1 MDTKPDTPSPAEP
14 VERPIEAGAERR
26 GPEGAE
32 ARGGGPPAALTP
44 TVVDELPAVAEKT
57 PGRAGGSQGSTLT
70 PTAADELPAVADKG
84 AMPREKVQRAEA
96 PATVRRGAPRKRR
109 WVWAVVVL
117 LGVLVGAAVAVVLLA
132 PGYLKA
138 RVVEEARARGVL
150 LAFAD
155 AEYGLSKIVLR
166 DVSLGLSGVP
176 DFRAKAGRV
185 EVDLEDYQPRAVR
198 AGELSVTMTGT
209 DVLAQLGA
217 WKAKHGAA
225 LSAPLSARG
234 ASVDWHPLPG
244 VDAGLS
250 LLNAAVD
257 VDAEKGTI
265 DAADARMLGR
275 AAGPTRVTWTT
286 PTDGFVVEIRPGA
299 PPLSAVSMVV
309 TSAKEG
315 PRLKLV
321 LARTALRP
329 LQAALGVP
337 AGSEGIEAE
346 GEIEMPVPSL
356 AKPAPIE
363 ATVRMSVKGYVPPH
377 PKELDGILFGDVTK
391 VSAKA
396 VIAADFSAAKLSGVA
411 VEAGALSLSGTGNVA
426 REGLDA
432 RVSLKLTGS
441 IPCTALATSA
451 AVAHLG
457 AAWGRL
463 AGGLAAGAL
472 QGSVSVALSVEA
484 LASDIKGA
492 KIDKSA
498 RLGCKVSLPGL
509 PLPSIIIE

>member
-1 MDTKPDTPSPAEP
+1 MDTLPDPPSPAEP
-14 VERPIEAGAERR
+14 VER
-26 GPEGAE
+26 
-32 ARGGGPPAALTP
+32 
-44 TVVDELPAVAEKT
+44 
-57 PGRAGGSQGSTLT
+57 TLT

-84 AMPREKVQRAEA
+84 ARPPERAEA
-96 PATVRRGAPRKRR
+96 PATVRRAAPRKRR
-109 WVWAVVVL
+109 WVWAVVAL
-117 LGVLVGAAVAVVLLA
+117 LGVLVGAAVAIVLIA
-132 PGYLKA
+132 PGYLKD

-166 DVSLGLSGVP
+166 DASLALSGAP
-176 DFRAKAGRV
+176 DFRAKAAWL
-185 EVDLEDYQPRAVR
+185 EIDLEDYQPRAVR
-198 AGELSVTMTGT
+198 AGELSVTMAGT
-209 DVLAQLGA
+209 EVLDQLGA

-234 ASVDWHPLPG
+234 ARVDWHPVSG
-244 VDAGLS
+244 AETGLS
-250 LLNAAVD
+250 LLDAAVA
-257 VDAEKGTI
+257 VDADKGVVE
-265 DAADARMLGR
+265 AADARMLGR
-275 AAGPTRVTWTT
+275 AAGPMKVTWTT
-286 PTDGFVVEIRPGA
+286 PAEGFVVEIRPGA
-299 PPLSAVSMVV
+299 APLSAVSMVV
-309 TSAKEG
+309 TSAKDG
-315 PRLKLV
+315 ARLKLV

-346 GEIEMPVPSL
+346 GEVEMPVPSL
-356 AKPAPIE
+356 AKPAPID
-363 ATVRMSVKGYVPPH
+363 ATLRMSVKGYVPPH

-396 VIAADFSAAKLSGVA
+396 TIAPDFSGAKLSSVA
-411 VEAGALSLSGTGNVA
+411 VEAGALSLSGTGSVA

-432 RVSLKLTGS
+432 RVSLKLKGS

-472 QGSVSVALSVEA
+472 KGSVSVALSVDA
-484 LASDIKGA
+484 RASDIKGA
-492 KIDKSA
+492 KINKSA
-498 RLGCKVSLPGL
+498 QLGCKVSVPGLSL
-509 PLPSIIIE
+509 PLPSIVIE